1 MLGRYI
7 DGQID
12 GTQIIGAQIHKGDPQ
27 TCTYIDERWI
37 IPTEHSPNHLGL
49 GPYAHE
55 LTMSISIVGMGNTAE
70 PLLASCVPDLR

>member
-37 IPTEHSPNHLGL
+37 IHTDTYITGGYMTH
-49 GPYAHE
+49 
-55 LTMSISIVGMGNTAE
+55 T
-70 PLLASCVPDLR
+70 